1 MGYINTAPTG
11 ANIKMMIVE
20 LTVQRDYPLSRHAS
34 TWAHHRELVNGANSI
49 AVYIGAVGMMI

>member
-1 MGYINTAPTG
+1 
-11 ANIKMMIVE
+11 MMIVE